1 MWLDIVVFDIQ
12 YTTRVKKDATRT
24 LNGFDLQQ
32 IMVFQLI
39 PMHCNAECNQRD
51 VEIHPEK
58 LCRNLTLKRGIKC
71 LHCHSIVVG
80 YFNSNLHIFVR
91 LEL

>member
-1 MWLDIVVFDIQ
+1 MAIRAPDGA
-12 YTTRVKKDATRT
+12 KKDATRT

-58 LCRNLTLKRGIKC
+58 IMQKFNFKK
-71 LHCHSIVVG
+71 G
-80 YFNSNLHIFVR
+80 YQVLA
-91 LEL
+91 LL

>member
-32 IMVFQLI
+32 IMGCQLI

-51 VEIHPEK
+51 VEIH
-58 LCRNLTLKRGIKC
+58 LKKIMQKFKFKK
-71 LHCHSIVVG
+71 G
-80 YFNSNLHIFVR
+80 YQVLA
-91 LEL
+91 LL